1 MNDVPSER
9 HSIGS
14 SSHGQVPSDEQTGDR
29 ANPPQE
35 IFETTVNSETS
46 FMPGHGAFSSTPATA
61 ARIASSQ
68 QSFASQGSE
77 EPSWSQSPL
86 VKLNDEL
93 KAFSSLPELQSFNTA
108 EHDSIDRESS
118 ADSTSQQDHSIA
130 TIPSS
135 AKGKGKDTAHPLL
148 KNVLRHNLYSVNDNS
163 TFEDDLKP
171 TSPLKFRIK
180 NKTPLIDKKLNPY
193 LPPDSTSANWSG
205 VVDLRDTS
213 THTPRRRPGANF
225 SVRKLIKTPQA
236 DEVEDDSFDGLP
248 PGMSPPV
255 LMSPV
260 RPPRSAAELGLLKLA
275 QTPTREASARIQR
288 DLIMSAL
295 KSVHKSG
302 GNGQRFIKRQAVVD
316 SSMSTVPTPPSFSR
330 YARQAEYSSCTSS
343 ITKDSSL
350 ESMIRHIK
358 DDIRSSGSTAAG
370 VGRTG
375 STPGRQQSSTL
386 SQAITPTTP
395 LYGFHHDSLD
405 SEEDSLDSMHDIAHP
420 SAAFLMA
427 SGGSQVY
434 IDDDS
439 FGSSNH
445 SSDSLEN
452 EDPNILGEGIVPV
465 HPFAVNT
472 AVVDD
477 GFDDDDSDD
486 GFEVGDP
493 GVLGGVGLFNDI
505 DEDTVFGMAPSQRES
520 AGYGGQHLR
529 MLGEDLLQDTI
540 GIGAQLAASGRIE
553 ESPTPAN
560 WGR

>member
-1 MNDVPSER
+1 MPSE
-9 HSIGS
+9 
-14 SSHGQVPSDEQTGDR
+14 EQTGDR
-29 ANPPQE
+29 ADQPQE

-46 FMPGHGAFSSTPATA
+46 FMPGHGAFSSTPATT

-86 VKLNDEL
+86 VKLSDEL

-108 EHDSIDRESS
+108 GHDSIDRESS
-118 ADSTSQQDHSIA
+118 ADSTFQQNHSMA

-148 KNVLRHNLYSVNDNS
+148 KNVLRHNLYSAGDNS

-171 TSPLKFRIK
+171 TSPLKFRSK

-193 LPPDSTSANWSG
+193 LPPNSASTNWSG
-205 VVDLRDTS
+205 VVDLRDPS
-213 THTPRRRPGANF
+213 THTPRRRPGGNF
-225 SVRKLIKTPQA
+225 SVNKPIETPQT
-236 DEVEDDSFDGLP
+236 DEMDDDSFDGLP

-295 KSVHKSG
+295 KSVHKSAG
-302 GNGQRFIKRQAVVD
+302 KGQQPLKRQAVVD

-330 YARQAEYSSCTSS
+330 YARQSEYSGGSS
-343 ITKDSSL
+343 SVTKDSSL

-358 DDIRSSGSTAAG
+358 DDIRSSGSTAVG
-370 VGRTG
+370 IGRTD
-375 STPGRQQSSTL
+375 STPGSQQSTTL
-386 SQAITPTTP
+386 SQGITPTMP
-395 LYGFHHDSLD
+395 LYGSHHDSLD
-405 SEEDSLDSMHDIAHP
+405 SEDSLDSIHDTAYP

-427 SGGSQVY
+427 SGGPQVY
-434 IDDDS
+434 VDDDS

-452 EDPNILGEGIVPV
+452 EDPNVLGEGIVPV

-493 GVLGGVGLFNDI
+493 GLLGGVGPFNDI

-520 AGYGGQHLR
+520 VGYGGQRLR